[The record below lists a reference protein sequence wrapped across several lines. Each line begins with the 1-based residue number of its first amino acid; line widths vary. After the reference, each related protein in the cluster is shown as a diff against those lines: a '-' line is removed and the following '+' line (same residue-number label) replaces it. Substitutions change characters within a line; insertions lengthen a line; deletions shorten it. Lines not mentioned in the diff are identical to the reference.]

1 MRNST
6 QRRHQF
12 MPFFLSFLIFTFCHT
27 IAISQGD
34 SPKGYGNASYTIS
47 QAEKFMKTWLVA
59 GPIHVSDD
67 SGEPETVLQQTSFK
81 TDLIAQVAVNANSA
95 VSPLSIRSKEIKWQ
109 FINSGDDVVDLDSF
123 YKRKDYAYAYALAE
137 IKADAPTSVMLAVGS
152 DDGIKIWHNGTLV
165 HDNWIPRGVNKDED
179 LVPLKLVKGSNQ
191 IMVKVQDMQGGWGFV
206 ARILDKKAL
215 AGQLSTAATDGGIDK
230 INLLINGGADVNA
243 VGDSGITPIIA
254 AKIAGRDAIVK
265 LLKEKGALDADLPAP
280 SAYIDAFYSSLKG
293 RETSGIAVLVAR
305 DGEILYKKG
314 FGFADIKNKIPA
326 TPDTKFRIGS
336 VTKQFTAAAILK
348 LQESNLISVNDKLSK
363 FIPDFPRGD
372 EVTIHQLLTHI
383 SGIHSYTNKHD
394 FTETVINPITPDSLV
409 NLIKKDPYDF
419 NPGEQFSYNN
429 SGYFLLGYIISK
441 VSGQTYDEYLKTTFF
456 DPLGMNNTGIHYA
469 GIKLSNEAKGYNN
482 NGSKY
487 IETMNWNMSWAGAAG
502 AIYSTVDDLLKW
514 NQALYGGKVLNEK
527 SMKAA
532 LTTVTLTTGNPLPM
546 QYAYGLV
553 HSYYRGQPIIS
564 HGGGLHGFIT
574 QLAYFPKEKLSVV
587 MFSNADNPEVNFDPN
602 KIAEAFLWQK
612 MDKQA
617 SFAAIS
623 LPAEKLKLFEG
634 RYAIANMGVL
644 TITTDANKIFSQ
656 VSSQPSLEIV
666 PYSENDFFWKTGNAQ
681 IKFTKDSTGAYTRAI
696 VYQGGQEMHAAK
708 LEEEKIIKVDPAVL
722 DQYIGKYKFNQM
734 MLVMTRENDK
744 LFVKADN
751 DPRQEMLATS
761 NTDFVIKEINA
772 KISFTKGTDGKVDG
786 FKLNLNG
793 GNTEVKKIE

>member
-6 QRRHQF
+6 RF
-12 MPFFLSFLIFTFCHT
+12 KTFFLSFLLFTFFHST
-27 IAISQGD
+27 AISQGV
-34 SPKGYGNASYTIS
+34 PKGYGEASYTIA
-47 QAEKFMKTWLVA
+47 QAGKFMKTWLVA
-59 GPIHVSDD
+59 GPISVSEA
-67 SGEPETVLQQTSFK
+67 SGEPETDLQRTSFM
-81 TDLIAQVAVNANSA
+81 TDIISQVAVNANSS
-95 VSPLSIRSKEIKWQ
+95 VSPLSVRSKEIKWQ
-109 FINSGDDVVDLDSF
+109 FINSADDIVDLDSF

-137 IKADAPTSVMLAVGS
+137 IKTEAPANVMLAVGS

-165 HDNWIPRGVNKDED
+165 HDNWIPRGVNKDQD

-206 ARILDKKAL
+206 TRLLDKKAL
-215 AGQLSTAATDGGIDK
+215 AGQLITAATDGSMDK
-230 INLLINGGADVNA
+230 ITMLTNGGADVNG
-243 VGDSGITPIIA
+243 VGEGGITPLIA

-265 LLKEKGALDADLPAP
+265 WLKEKGALDKDLLAP
-280 SAYIDAFYSSLKG
+280 SAYIDAFYATLKG

-348 LQESNLISVNDKLSK
+348 LQENNLISVNDKLSK

-372 EVTIHQLLTHI
+372 EVTIHHLLTHI

-394 FTETVINPITPDSLV
+394 FTETVLNTITPDSLV

-441 VSGQTYDEYLKTTFF
+441 VSGKTYDEYLKATFF

-482 NGSKY
+482 SGSKY
-487 IETMNWNMSWAGAAG
+487 NETLNWNMSWAGAAG
-502 AIYSTVDDLLKW
+502 AMYSTVDDLLKW

-532 LTTVTLTTGNPLPM
+532 LTIVTLTTNNPLPM

-553 HSYYRGQPIIS
+553 HSNYRGQPSIS

-574 QLAYFPKEKLSVV
+574 QLAYFPKEKLTVV

-602 KIAEAFLWQK
+602 RIAEAFLWEQ

-617 SFAAIS
+617 SYAEIS

-644 TITTDANKIFSQ
+644 TITTNANKIFSQ
-656 VSSQPSLEIV
+656 MSGQPNLEIV
-666 PYSENDFFWKTGNAQ
+666 PYSENEFFWKTVNAQ
-681 IKFTKDSTGAYTRAI
+681 IRFTKDSTGAYTRAT
-696 VYQGGQEMHAAK
+696 VYQGGQEMHATK
-708 LEEEKIIKVDPAVL
+708 LEEEKIIAVDPAVL

-734 MLVMTRENDK
+734 TLVMTRENDK

-761 NTDFVIKEINA
+761 NTDFVIKDINA
-772 KISFTKGTDGKVDG
+772 RISFTKGPDGKVDG